1 MNLEEFKE
9 FYYDVEIDQEF
20 KKKSLDQYY
29 QNIQKQ
35 WSSKPDQQIKTLEKI
50 TSFNNSQLKILK

>member
-35 WSSKPDQQIKTLEKI
+35 WSSKPDQQVKTLEKI
-50 TSFNNSQLKILK
+50 TSFNNFQLKLLK